1 MNESKQSIKRNR
13 EGQPLEKL
21 NGQRDEGG
29 RRDGTALRIQKM
41 IQRDQAKGFRKGS
54 RKGTGMSVR
63 RRRDGTALRIQKRIE
78 RGETDEG
85 FRLPE
90 RSTLAMRIIG
100 TSAAC
105 RK

>member
-1 MNESKQSIKRNR
+1 MSRNNRSKGTGRDK
-13 EGQPLEKL
+13 PLEKL
-21 NGQRDEGG
+21 NGKRDEGG
-29 RRDGTALRIQKM
+29 KKRWDRPQDSENDPEGSSQRIQKR
-41 IQRDQAKGFRKGS
+41 IK
-54 RKGTGMSVR
+54 KGTGMSVR